1 MAWDLR
7 GAFLKKG
14 ERESAR
20 LADFEFRLR
29 VRTLRLF
36 ARELGLDEDETVAL
50 VARGDDDAALA
61 ALGSGVDLRERF
73 AHCRDRARR
82 ELIAERGNPAPHR
95 LL

>member
-7 GAFLKKG
+7 GALLKKG

-20 LADFEFRLR
+20 LADFDFRLR
-29 VRTLRLF
+29 VRTLRLLAQEF
-36 ARELGLDEDETVAL
+36 GLDEDETVAL

-61 ALGSGVDLRERF
+61 ALGSGADLRERF